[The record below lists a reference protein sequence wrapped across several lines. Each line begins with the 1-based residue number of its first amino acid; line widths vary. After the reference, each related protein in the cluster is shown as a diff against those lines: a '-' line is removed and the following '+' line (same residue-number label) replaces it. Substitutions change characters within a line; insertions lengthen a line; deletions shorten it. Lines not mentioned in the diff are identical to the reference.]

1 MNAFQNMPAE
11 NSKKI
16 QDSKCFPTSPTKRV
30 CSHCG
35 AELDDDNL
43 FCIECG
49 AKIEPLVQEMAQNRA
64 QEIAANKETSN
75 DEIPSDRM
83 ASILET
89 TKIKAGEI
97 PSELKRLSP
106 LAEAPLSD
114 TRAISL
120 SAPQKK
126 SLSPGS
132 YVYNGQNMT
141 QYLFINDIR
150 GNMVSAFVKTNFTNL
165 SYSTEFYEGTFSN
178 GELKLHIIN
187 SDLHPIHGLSIKLSE
202 NFTGT
207 VGENSISGSFTGE
220 FSNSVIF
227 RKC

>member
-1 MNAFQNMPAE
+1 MNAFQNAVTE
-11 NSKKI
+11 NSEI
-16 QDSKCFPTSPTKRV
+16 SQNAKCFPSGPTKRV
-30 CSHCG
+30 CARCG

-49 AKIEPLVQEMAQNRA
+49 SKIEPLIQETAQSRA
-64 QEIAANKETSN
+64 QEITANSESPAE
-75 DEIPSDRM
+75 EISPDRM

-97 PSELKRLSP
+97 PNELRILSP
-106 LAEAPLSD
+106 LVGAPLSD
-114 TRAISL
+114 TRTISL

-126 SLSPGS
+126 SLSPGT

-141 QYLFINDIR
+141 QYLFINDIS
-150 GNMVSAFVKTNFTNL
+150 GNIVSASVKTNFDNL
-165 SYSTEFYEGTFSN
+165 SYSTEFYEGYFSN
-178 GELKLHIIN
+178 GQLNLHIVS
-187 SDLHPIHGLSIKLSE
+187 SDLHPVPGLSIRLSE

-207 VGENSISGSFTGE
+207 VRENSISGNFTGE

>member
-83 ASILET
+83 ASIFET

-97 PSELKRLSP
+97 PSELKKLNP
-106 LAEAPLSD
+106 LAEAPLSN

-141 QYLFINDIR
+141 QYLFINEIR
-150 GNMVSAFVKTNFTNL
+150 GNIVSAFVKTNFTNL
-165 SYSTEFYEGTFSN
+165 SYSTEFYEGTII
-178 GELKLHIIN
+178 EDKIRLHIVN
-187 SDLHPIHGLSIKLSE
+187 SDLHPAAGFSIRLSE
-202 NFTGT
+202 HFDGT
-207 VGENSISGSFTGE
+207 VREKSISGNFTGE
-220 FSNSVIF
+220 FSSSAIF
-227 RKC
+227 IKC